1 MTICNIPVDAPV
13 RRRKMHPTLYTFMTA
28 QYDPD
33 VDGNP
38 LAFYAERAV
47 LASLWYR
54 TDKLAFRR
62 DATRAQVGEAINDET
77 AYIATELLIAAT
89 GLFRPS
95 ELAARIWED
104 ATKQGEVLK
113 RLRDAVH
120 SCTSSVL
127 VFPEYHA

>member
-1 MTICNIPVDAPV
+1 MTLRNIHVSALC
-13 RRRKMHPTLYTFMTA
+13 RRRKMHPALYAFMTA

-33 VDGNP
+33 VDGDP

-47 LASLWYR
+47 IASLWYR

-62 DATRAQVGEAINDET
+62 TATTAQVREAINDET
-77 AYIATELLIAAT
+77 AYISTELLIAAT

-104 ATKQGEVLK
+104 ATKQDEVLK
-113 RLRDAVH
+113 RLRDAVQ

-127 VFPEYHA
+127 VFPEYYS

>member
-1 MTICNIPVDAPV
+1 MTLRNIHVSAPC
-13 RRRKMHPTLYTFMTA
+13 RTRKMHPTLYAFLVA
-28 QYDPD
+28 PYDPD
-33 VDGNP
+33 VDGDP

-62 DATRAQVGEAINDET
+62 DATMAQVHEAINDET
-77 AYIATELLIAAT
+77 AYISTELLIAAT

-95 ELAARIWED
+95 ELAAHIWED
-104 ATKQGEVLK
+104 TTKQGEVLK
-113 RLRDAVH
+113 RLRDAVQ

-127 VFPEYHA
+127 TFPEYYS

>member
-1 MTICNIPVDAPV
+1 MTLRNIHVSAPC
-13 RRRKMHPTLYTFMTA
+13 RRRKMHPTLYAFLVA
-28 QYDPD
+28 PYDPD
-33 VDGNP
+33 IDGDP

-62 DATRAQVGEAINDET
+62 TATTAQVHEAINDET
-77 AYIATELLIAAT
+77 AYISLELLIAAT

-104 ATKQGEVLK
+104 ATKIDEVLK
-113 RLRDAVH
+113 RLRDAVQ

-127 VFPEYHA
+127 VFPEYYS

>member
-1 MTICNIPVDAPV
+1 MTLRNIHVSAPS
-13 RRRKMHPTLYTFMTA
+13 RMRKMHPTLYAFMTA
-28 QYDPD
+28 KYDRD
-33 VDGNP
+33 VDGDP

-62 DATRAQVGEAINDET
+62 NATAAQVIEAINNET
-77 AYIATELLIAAT
+77 AYIATELLMAAT

-104 ATKQGEVLK
+104 ATKQDEVLC
-113 RLRDAVH
+113 RLQDAVQ

-127 VFPEYHA
+127 IFPEYYS

>member
-1 MTICNIPVDAPV
+1 MTLRNIHVSAPC
-13 RRRKMHPTLYTFMTA
+13 RRRKMHPTLYAFMTA

-33 VDGNP
+33 VDDNP

-62 DATRAQVGEAINDET
+62 DATTAQVHEAINDET
-77 AYIATELLIAAT
+77 AYISTELLIAAT

-95 ELAARIWED
+95 ELAERIWED
-104 ATKQGEVLK
+104 ATKQAEVLK
-113 RLRDAVH
+113 RLRDAVQ

-127 VFPEYHA
+127 VFPEYYS

>member
-1 MTICNIPVDAPV
+1 MTLRNIHVNAPC
-13 RRRKMHPTLYTFMTA
+13 RMRKMHPALYAFLVAT
-28 QYDPD
+28 YDPD
-33 VDGNP
+33 IDGDP

-47 LASLWYR
+47 LVSLWYR

-62 DATRAQVGEAINDET
+62 NATTGQVHEAINDET
-77 AYIATELLIAAT
+77 AYISLELLLAAT

-104 ATKQGEVLK
+104 ATKIDEVLK
-113 RLRDAVH
+113 RLRDAVQ

-127 VFPEYHA
+127 TFPEYYQ